1 MWQLRQAQP
10 GDSVCNGEQ
19 GMKVGKEGRNDMQ
32 GWRET
37 GEASARVQEALAPKE
52 HGFVVPQEDN
62 ERRKT

>member
-1 MWQLRQAQP
+1 M
-10 GDSVCNGEQ
+10 CNGEQ